1 MQLFNTYPTASGRS
15 SASTDLDAADSG
27 PRTKRRKL
35 DPTPPV
41 PGNTSPSTDS
51 TRWVILQAAC
61 RCLDLLGSS
70 EQSEQT
76 RSNYSTS
83 AWNSSWDERASLFGA
98 LLDFSSSV
106 IDTTL
111 APGNISVLSSTIST
125 VIAFWTIGSA
135 NSRTL
140 PDDPRRTFSSQC
152 LVPTLGLLEILH
164 GLELEMTMLRPVI
177 RDLER
182 LITVHVVLPGRT
194 IFLERYAK
202 KWTAINDVLFYDNLK
217 NFLNDFHLAIIYWAS
232 TKTQMQKST
241 GAVNN
246 TSSLRLIFDIAA
258 RAIPSSDLQKRQSEQ
273 PWLDALFITLA
284 HTIWEGM
291 PQILP
296 SGVENTTA
304 SSLLDPSSHQA
315 ALTTLEGL
323 VDVALT
329 RKVRLS
335 LPVLGYTITS
345 LLVSDDQPPAW
356 GLLSKL
362 VQLDVNILVSN
373 AGLSVSGDILSR
385 VCVKIEA
392 TTVPDD
398 VYQKIL
404 KDIII
409 PVMQGF
415 ARSRN
420 IDGFIRIWQQGL
432 ENAIRQRYS
441 VQAEPG
447 SIPAVLVWDHD
458 DIFDE
463 FKTLIEVYA
472 PLSLAKKLLEQTL
485 QSVKELSTK
494 TGSTAVE
501 FSNLAIFTAFL
512 NAPDTRSD
520 TLMVLENHL
529 PELVQSTM
537 AGLQRK
543 SDFQAQR
550 WRLWSF
556 LRTLLRRTPGNDAFE
571 NLDQLLR
578 HAGGDASL
586 QSVSLIKEDSHRHV
600 RAARYLEAL
609 ECFSVVIE
617 AAYAAPKF
625 HSLLHGELQYLAK
638 LLKNYSKDG
647 DSPEV
652 QWDGRCYSCDNTSNL
667 VAACIGRLLEKPEV
681 FSSDAKIFS
690 ELVSEAFTFLKGS
703 SSVQVESTRSLG
715 GLLQA
720 LLLMDEVWNNPVL
733 RDVISTHLIGSHT
746 SPSNAIST
754 NLFLLRCFPVQ
765 ALKRSH
771 IKRFA
776 AGILQTLSD
785 RDIAAESDHI
795 NDRVATILHLDTHS
809 PGSVIDAQDWQL
821 WVQASQNIPDP
832 SKVMSSSHI
841 VTTNTFLKILRRL
854 WARAL
859 ASQKSPILSEIAS
872 WVTDS
877 IESGKRLGFLGSP
890 HLSLRAFFAHV
901 ATTQDSV
908 EGYLSKKKV
917 QKLRAKFMQILKGSL
932 AAALRDRQG
941 GSLLEVRLIL
951 YTLLDICDPP
961 VACELLREI
970 PDFESMIR
978 QRQGGVAS
986 TEADPLDSRLQLSI
1000 QRAYH
1005 QIASSP
1011 VLELDHAGMKV
1022 AYETLASRLRA
1033 EECSAEDMGTITTQ
1047 LDLVIRTLGPRT
1059 KALTVEYFRTENSL
1073 NFSPIL
1079 GPVAT
1084 AVVASQVD
1092 SLEMEQHQP
1101 LANELAAIA
1110 CSFPDH
1116 ARVSMAS
1123 MLLALDNCK
1132 FILEFHPSVV
1142 NQSTLDQLLAAIC
1155 ALTTSTNKSV
1165 DESNNA
1171 SSPAAADMYARI
1183 CEVLG
1188 VVLGRHR
1195 RRISDRYHLLVPAMS
1210 CLLRCL
1216 FWPGTNMIQRSSGRD
1231 VAHTINMFGQALPGW
1246 LTSSE
1251 EALPSTSAD
1260 QLARLLSS
1268 ICNPTVSAART
1279 SRKRGHNELNDETKR
1294 ARQLA
1299 GQHMLYLITEYAR
1312 CSLDGQIDPLVK
1324 EHLMPGLYSVM
1335 DAIDKELMRAL
1346 NSGMDPSSRAIF
1358 KVLYD
1363 SWTAHGKWD
1372 KS

>member
-1 MQLFNTYPTASGRS
+1 M
-15 SASTDLDAADSG
+15 
-27 PRTKRRKL
+27 
-35 DPTPPV
+35 
-41 PGNTSPSTDS
+41 
-51 TRWVILQAAC
+51 RWVILQATC
-61 RCLDLLGSS
+61 RCLDLLVSS

-98 LLDFSSSV
+98 LFDFSASV

-111 APGNISVLSSTIST
+111 APGNINVLSSAINT
-125 VIAFWTIGSA
+125 VIAFWTTGSA

-140 PDDPRRTFSSQC
+140 PDDPRRAFSSQC
-152 LVPTLGLLEILH
+152 LVPTLGLLETLH
-164 GLELEMTMLRPVI
+164 GLELEMNMLRPVI

-182 LITVHVVLPGRT
+182 LIAVHVVLPGRT

-202 KWTAINDVLFYDNLK
+202 KWTAINDVLFFDNLK

-232 TKTQMQKST
+232 TKTQMQKIT
-241 GAVNN
+241 GAVNK

-284 HTIWEGM
+284 HTIWEDM
-291 PQILP
+291 PQISP

-315 ALTTLEGL
+315 AVTTLEGL

-345 LLVSDDQPPAW
+345 LLVNDDQPPAW
-356 GLLSKL
+356 VLLSKL

-458 DIFDE
+458 DVFDE

-494 TGSTAVE
+494 TGSTALE

-512 NAPDTRSD
+512 NAPETRTD
-520 TLMVLENHL
+520 TLTVLENHL

-556 LRTLLRRTPGNDAFE
+556 LRTLLRRTPGDDAFE
-571 NLDQLLR
+571 NLDQLHR
-578 HAGGDASL
+578 HEGGYVSL
-586 QSVSLIKEDSHRHV
+586 QAVSLIKEDDRRHV
-600 RAARYLEAL
+600 RATRYLEAL

-617 AAYAAPKF
+617 AASAAPKF
-625 HSLLHGELQYLAK
+625 HSLLHGELQYLAN
-638 LLKNYSKDG
+638 LLENYSKDG

-652 QWDGRCYSCDNTSNL
+652 QWDGRCYNCDNISNL

-690 ELVSEAFTFLKGS
+690 ELISEALAFLKRS
-703 SSVQVESTRSLG
+703 SPVQVESTRSLG
-715 GLLQA
+715 GLLHA
-720 LLLMDEVWNNPVL
+720 LLGMDEVWNNPGL

-746 SPSNAIST
+746 SPSNVIST
-754 NLFLLRCFPVQ
+754 NLFLLRSFPVQ
-765 ALKRSH
+765 ALKRSY

-776 AGILQTLSD
+776 ASILRTLSD
-785 RDIAAESDHI
+785 RDIAEESDHI
-795 NDRVATILHLDTHS
+795 NDRLATILHLDTHS
-809 PGSVIDAQDWQL
+809 PGSAIDAQDWQL

-872 WVTDS
+872 WVTVS
-877 IESGKRLGFLGSP
+877 IKSSKRLGFLGSP

-901 ATTQDSV
+901 ATTQDLV
-908 EGYLSKKKV
+908 EGHLSKKKV
-917 QKLRAKFMQILKGSL
+917 QKLRAEFMQILKGGL
-932 AAALRDRQG
+932 AAALHDRQG

-951 YTLLDICDPP
+951 YTLLDICDPS
-961 VACELLREI
+961 VAHELLREI
-970 PDFESMIR
+970 PDFEEMIH
-978 QRQGGVAS
+978 QRQGGVAA

-1005 QIASSP
+1005 QIASPPIS
-1011 VLELDHAGMKV
+1011 ELDHAEMKV
-1022 AYETLASRLRA
+1022 AFETLASRLRTT
-1033 EECSAEDMGTITTQ
+1033 EVCSTEDMGTITTQ
-1047 LDLVIRTLGPRT
+1047 LDLVIRTLGPST

-1079 GPVAT
+1079 APVAT
-1084 AVVASQVD
+1084 AIVASQVD
-1092 SLEMEQHQP
+1092 SLEMQQHHP

-1155 ALTTSTNKSV
+1155 TLTTSTTKSV
-1165 DESNNA
+1165 DESNKA

-1195 RRISDRYHLLVPAMS
+1195 RRISDRYHLLVPVMS

-1216 FWPGTNMIQRSSGRD
+1216 FWPGTNMIQRSSARD

-1268 ICNPTVSAART
+1268 VCNPTVSAART